1 MDRMICA
8 FGEPVPA
15 DVLEALAPEERNTEF
30 IETLLWYE
38 HGDNND
44 ADLR

>member
-1 MDRMICA
+1 MQGVIYA
-8 FGEPVPA
+8 FGEPVP
-15 DVLEALAPEERNTEF
+15 DEVLASLEPEERNTEF
-30 IETLLWYE
+30 IETMLWYE